1 MNLINKLP
9 SFYDNDIT
17 KPIQDSFSVEADNIN
32 NKVDETLKQFFV
44 DSATYGL
51 DYWEKMLGISKNNN
65 DIQTRRENIKAK
77 MRSRGTTSIEVIK
90 NICEAY
96 SNGEVENTLNQFYV
110 DSATYGLDYWEKML
124 GISKNNN
131 DIQTRRENIKAK
143 MRSRG
148 TTSIDVIKNICEAY
162 SNGIV
167 EINVDHSNY
176 SFEIVF
182 VSTIGVP
189 LSFEELDRVINE
201 IKPCHLAHSYKF
213 NYNTHSDISKYTHE
227 ELANYTHEEIRNS
240 SELRGDK

>member
-1 MNLINKLP
+1 MSLINKLP
-9 SFYDNDIT
+9 YFYDNDIT
-17 KPIQDSFSVEADNIN
+17 KPIQDSFTVEADSIN
-32 NKVDETLKQFFV
+32 NEVEKTLEQFFV

-77 MRSRGTTSIEVIK
+77 MRSRGI
-90 NICEAY
+90 
-96 SNGEVENTLNQFYV
+96 
-110 DSATYGLDYWEKML
+110 
-124 GISKNNN
+124 
-131 DIQTRRENIKAK
+131 
-143 MRSRG
+143 
-148 TTSIDVIKNICEAY
+148 TSIDVIKNICEAY

-213 NYNTHSDISKYTHE
+213 NYNTHSDISRYTHE